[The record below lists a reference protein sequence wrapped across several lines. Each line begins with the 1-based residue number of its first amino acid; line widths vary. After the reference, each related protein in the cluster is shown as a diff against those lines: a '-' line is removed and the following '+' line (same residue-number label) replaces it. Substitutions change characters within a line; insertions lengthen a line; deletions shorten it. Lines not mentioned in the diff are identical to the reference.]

1 MAKGAF
7 VELTEENNI
16 PSNGKDQVVIIN
28 PLGYISGGRS
38 LDVSAV
44 TDTAIYAGHIIVKDK
59 TTDVFRPLE
68 VAGTDFSDIKTTDEI
83 VGVLASSIKKKKAF
97 AGIVTMG
104 IVNDLAMPFKV
115 SAALMTKIKT
125 ALPALQFQ
133 HD

>member
-7 VELTEENNI
+7 VDLTKETNN
-16 PSNGKDQVVIIN
+16 PTNGKDQVVIVN

-38 LDVSAV
+38 LDVTAV
-44 TDTAIYAGHIIVKDK
+44 TATAIYGGHIIVKDK

-68 VAGTDFSDIKTTDEI
+68 VSGADFSDIKANDEI
-83 VGVLASSIKKKKAF
+83 VGVLVSSIRKDKAF
-97 AGIVTMG
+97 AAILTMG

-115 SAALMTKIKT
+115 SAALMVKIKA